1 MIIGLARV
9 LGPTN
14 WWVAVFPG
22 LAIFLA
28 VYGINMM
35 GDAMRDLLD
44 PRLRGSQ

>member
-1 MIIGLARV
+1 MISAAMQNFDAWW
-9 LGPTN
+9 LG
-14 WWVAVFPG
+14 VFPG